1 MWSAAKNVELLAFK
15 EFLHNMPPY
24 DNTCLQSLVM
34 PSELVALLFSVAN
47 IHPLN
52 IHPPAQHENNQYSKW
67 KMTKERSV
75 IPNWLFF
82 PLSQKTSPTDY
93 YFCYYCMCCLH
104 KGHNCFLMLNQNI
117 SKHTGSVDGE
127 SIATALQN
135 IYSAM
140 HLYGEMNTM

>member
-34 PSELVALLFSVAN
+34 PSELVDLLFSVANIHPLN

-67 KMTKERSV
+67 QMTVKKGQ
-75 IPNWLFF
+75 WF
-82 PLSQKTSPTDY
+82 QTDY
-93 YFCYYCMCCLH
+93 FSPSVRKLLPLIIIFIIIVCAASTKDIIVFWCE
-104 KGHNCFLMLNQNI
+104 
-117 SKHTGSVDGE
+117 SKT
-127 SIATALQN
+127 
-135 IYSAM
+135 
-140 HLYGEMNTM
+140 